1 MINNSSDKSL
11 DTPFYSYYAIK
22 SGDTLYK
29 IAKEFDMNP
38 KLIAELN
45 GLKLEDYI
53 YPNET
58 LKIPKKGVQ
67 YYITKET
74 DTLKEVSKIF
84 GKPINELVSQNETI
98 YLLPEQMIF
107 YKEGGI

>member
-1 MINNSSDKSL
+1 MNEKGL
-11 DTPFYSYYAIK
+11 DTPFYSYYVIK

-29 IAKEFDMNP
+29 IAREFDMNP

-45 GLKLEDYI
+45 GLKLDDYI
-53 YPNET
+53 YANET

-67 YYITKET
+67 YYITKEN

-84 GKPINELVSQNETI
+84 GLNEMDLVNQNETI

-107 YKEGGI
+107 YKEKGI

>member
-1 MINNSSDKSL
+1 MNEKGL
-11 DTPFYSYYAIK
+11 DTPFYSYYIIK

-29 IAKEFDMNP
+29 IAREFDMNP

-45 GLKLEDYI
+45 GLKLDDYI
-53 YPNET
+53 YANET

-67 YYITKET
+67 YYITKEN

-84 GKPINELVSQNETI
+84 GLKEMDIVKQNETI

-107 YKEGGI
+107 YKESGI

>member
-1 MINNSSDKSL
+1 MNEKGL
-11 DTPFYSYYAIK
+11 DTPFYSYYIIK

-29 IAKEFDMNP
+29 IAREFDMNP

-45 GLKLEDYI
+45 GLKLDDYI
-53 YPNET
+53 YANET

-67 YYITKET
+67 YYITKEN

-84 GKPINELVSQNETI
+84 GLKEMDLVNQNETI
-98 YLLPEQMIF
+98 YLLPGQMIF
-107 YKEGGI
+107 YKESGI

>member
-1 MINNSSDKSL
+1 MNEKGI
-11 DTPFYSYYAIK
+11 DTPFYSYYIIK

-29 IAKEFDMNP
+29 IAREFDMNP

-45 GLKLEDYI
+45 GLKLDDYI

-67 YYITKET
+67 YYITKDD

-84 GKPINELVSQNETI
+84 GKKEMDLVSQNETI
-98 YLLPEQMIF
+98 YLLPQQMIF
-107 YKEGGI
+107 YKENGI

>member
-1 MINNSSDKSL
+1 MNEKSL
-11 DTPFYSYYAIK
+11 DTPFYSYYIIK

-29 IAKEFDMNP
+29 IARDFEMNP

-45 GLKLEDYI
+45 GLKLDDYI

-67 YYITKET
+67 YYITKDD
-74 DTLKEVSKIF
+74 DTLKEVGKIF
-84 GKPINELVSQNETI
+84 GKSQNDLVSQNETI
-98 YLLPEQMIF
+98 YLLPQQMIF
-107 YKEGGI
+107 YKENGI

>member
-1 MINNSSDKSL
+1 MNEKSL
-11 DTPFYSYYAIK
+11 DTPFYSYYVIK

-29 IAKEFDMNP
+29 IAREFNMNP

-45 GLKLEDYI
+45 GLKLDDYI

-67 YYITKET
+67 YYITKDN

-84 GKPINELVSQNETI
+84 GKSENDLVSQNETI

-107 YKEGGI
+107 YKESGI

>member
-1 MINNSSDKSL
+1 MNEKNL
-11 DTPFYSYYAIK
+11 DTPFYSYYIIK
-22 SGDTLYK
+22 TGDTLYK
-29 IAKEFDMNP
+29 IAREFDMNP

-45 GLKLEDYI
+45 GLKLDDYI

-67 YYITKET
+67 YYITKDD

-84 GKPINELVSQNETI
+84 GKSQNDIISQNETI
-98 YLLPEQMIF
+98 YLLPQQMIF
-107 YKEGGI
+107 YKENGI

>member
-1 MINNSSDKSL
+1 MIDGTDDKAL
-11 DTPFYSYYAIK
+11 DTPFYSYYNIK
-22 SGDTLYK
+22 TGDSLYK

-45 GLKLEDYI
+45 GIKLEDYI
-53 YPNET
+53 YPNQT

-67 YYITKET
+67 YYITKEG
-74 DTLKEVSKIF
+74 DTLEEVGNIF
-84 GKPINELVSQNETI
+84 GKSEDELVEQNKTI

-107 YKEGGI
+107 YKS

>member
-1 MINNSSDKSL
+1 MNEKGL
-11 DTPFYSYYAIK
+11 DTPFYSYYIIK

-29 IAKEFDMNP
+29 IAREFDMNP

-45 GLKLEDYI
+45 GLKIDDYI
-53 YPNET
+53 YANET
-58 LKIPKKGVQ
+58 LKIPKKGVR
-67 YYITKET
+67 YYITKEN

-84 GKPINELVSQNETI
+84 GLKEMDLVKQNETI

-107 YKEGGI
+107 YKESGI

>member
-1 MINNSSDKSL
+1 
-11 DTPFYSYYAIK
+11 
-22 SGDTLYK
+22 
-29 IAKEFDMNP
+29 MNP

-45 GLKLEDYI
+45 GLKLDDYI
-53 YPNET
+53 YANET

-67 YYITKET
+67 YYITKEN

-84 GKPINELVSQNETI
+84 GLKEMDIVKQNETI

-107 YKEGGI
+107 YKESGI

>member
-1 MINNSSDKSL
+1 MNEKGL
-11 DTPFYSYYAIK
+11 DTPFYSYYIIK

-29 IAKEFDMNP
+29 IAREFDMNP
-38 KLIAELN
+38 KLIAELT
-45 GLKLEDYI
+45 GLKLYYYI
-53 YPNET
+53 YANET

-67 YYITKET
+67 YYITKDN

-84 GKPINELVSQNETI
+84 GLKEMDIVNQNETI

-107 YKEGGI
+107 YKESGI

>member
-1 MINNSSDKSL
+1 MNEKSL
-11 DTPFYSYYAIK
+11 DTPFYSYYVIK
-22 SGDTLYK
+22 SGDSLYK
-29 IAKEFDMNP
+29 IAREFDMNP

-45 GLKLEDYI
+45 GLKMDDYI
-53 YPNET
+53 YPDEI

-67 YYITKET
+67 YYITKDN

-84 GKPINELVSQNETI
+84 GRTEKELVSQNETI

-107 YKEGGI
+107 YKESGI

>member
-1 MINNSSDKSL
+1 MNEKGL
-11 DTPFYSYYAIK
+11 DTPFYSYYIIK

-29 IAKEFDMNP
+29 IAREFDMNP

-45 GLKLEDYI
+45 GLKLDDYI
-53 YPNET
+53 YANET

-67 YYITKET
+67 YYITKDN

-84 GKPINELVSQNETI
+84 GLKEMDIVNQNETI

-107 YKEGGI
+107 YKESGI

>member
-1 MINNSSDKSL
+1 MNEKGL
-11 DTPFYSYYAIK
+11 DTPFYSYYIIK
-22 SGDTLYK
+22 TGDTLYK
-29 IAKEFDMNP
+29 IAREFDMNP

-45 GLKLEDYI
+45 GLKLDDYI

-58 LKIPKKGVQ
+58 LKIPKKGVR
-67 YYITKET
+67 YYITKEN

-84 GKPINELVSQNETI
+84 GLKEMDLVNQNETL

-107 YKEGGI
+107 YKESGI

>member
-1 MINNSSDKSL
+1 MNEKGL
-11 DTPFYSYYAIK
+11 DTPFYSYYIIK

-29 IAKEFDMNP
+29 IAREFDMNP

-45 GLKLEDYI
+45 GIKLDDYI
-53 YPNET
+53 YANET

-67 YYITKET
+67 YYITKEN

-84 GKPINELVSQNETI
+84 GLKEMDIVKQNETI

-107 YKEGGI
+107 YKESGI

>member
-1 MINNSSDKSL
+1 MNEKGL
-11 DTPFYSYYAIK
+11 DTPFYSYYVIK
-22 SGDTLYK
+22 TGDTLYK
-29 IAKEFDMNP
+29 IAREFNMNP

-45 GLKLEDYI
+45 GLKLDDYI

-67 YYITKET
+67 YYITKDD

-84 GKPINELVSQNETI
+84 GKSQNDLVSQNETI
-98 YLLPEQMIF
+98 YLLPQQMIF
-107 YKEGGI
+107 YKENGI

>member
-1 MINNSSDKSL
+1 MNEKGL
-11 DTPFYSYYAIK
+11 DTPFYSYYIIK

-29 IAKEFDMNP
+29 IAREFDMNP

-45 GLKLEDYI
+45 GLKLDDYI
-53 YPNET
+53 YANET
-58 LKIPKKGVQ
+58 LKIPKKGVR
-67 YYITKET
+67 YYITKEN

-84 GKPINELVSQNETI
+84 GLKEMDLVKQNETI

-107 YKEGGI
+107 YKESGI

>member
-1 MINNSSDKSL
+1 MNEKNL
-11 DTPFYSYYAIK
+11 DTPFYSYYIIK
-22 SGDTLYK
+22 TGDTLYK
-29 IAKEFDMNP
+29 IAREFDMNP

-45 GLKLEDYI
+45 GLKLDDYI

-67 YYITKET
+67 YYITKEN

-84 GKPINELVSQNETI
+84 GKTQNDLVSQNETI
-98 YLLPEQMIF
+98 YLLPQQMIF
-107 YKEGGI
+107 YKENGI

>member
-1 MINNSSDKSL
+1 MNEKSL
-11 DTPFYSYYAIK
+11 DTPFYSYYIIK

-29 IAKEFDMNP
+29 IAREFDTNP

-45 GLKLEDYI
+45 GLKLDDYI

-67 YYITKET
+67 YYITKDD

-84 GKPINELVSQNETI
+84 GKSQNDLVSQNETI
-98 YLLPEQMIF
+98 YLLPQQMIF
-107 YKEGGI
+107 YKENGI